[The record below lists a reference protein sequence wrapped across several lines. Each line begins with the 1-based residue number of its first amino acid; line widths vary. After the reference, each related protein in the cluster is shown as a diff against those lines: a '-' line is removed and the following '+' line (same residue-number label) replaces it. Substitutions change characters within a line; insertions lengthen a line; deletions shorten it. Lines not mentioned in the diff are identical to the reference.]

1 MAEETTEI
9 EIDEERPKNPDSG
22 ADLEIKDAQI
32 IFGAIWNELL
42 EDPGREHLRFAK
54 EIILLGGAPGSGK
67 GTNTRFILKAR
78 GLTCDSIVVSELLDS
93 PAARKIKESGGL
105 VGDKEVIT
113 LVFRKLLE
121 PEYRDGAVLDGF
133 PRTKVQVECMKLLVQ
148 KMRELRLE
156 FYDTPLHGHFRQPII
171 HIMVLFVEES
181 VSIDRQLKRGRE
193 IQAHNQEVENSGI
206 GEILELRPTDLDVN
220 AARRRYEV
228 FKDQTWDALQSLKE
242 TFFYHF
248 VNANGPI
255 AEVEQN
261 ITRELEYQS
270 SLELDPR
277 TFDRLRHLPLARD
290 IVVHARQDLVRR
302 LDDYEFDQAEL
313 FQRVVEF
320 INRKVMPIVI
330 RHAISGV
337 AMVNTEDRLLHNAVA
352 LAMLIDVFSERGYHA
367 AVDLHR
373 IEIPETVDLK
383 TGAIRCREKK
393 VFRIT
398 IRFKGSEIRRG

>member
-9 EIDEERPKNPDSG
+9 QIDEERPKNPDSG

-32 IFGAIWNELL
+32 IFGGIWKELL
-42 EDPGREHLRFAK
+42 EDPGRDHLRFAK

-193 IQAHNQEVENSGI
+193 IQAHNQEVKTGGI
-206 GEILELRPTDLDVN
+206 GEVLKLRTTDLDIN

-248 VNANGPI
+248 VNANGSI
-255 AEVEQN
+255 VEVEQN

-290 IVVHARQDLVRR
+290 IIVHARQDLVRR

>member
-1 MAEETTEI
+1 
-9 EIDEERPKNPDSG
+9 
-22 ADLEIKDAQI
+22 
-32 IFGAIWNELL
+32 
-42 EDPGREHLRFAK
+42 
-54 EIILLGGAPGSGK
+54 
-67 GTNTRFILKAR
+67 
-78 GLTCDSIVVSELLDS
+78 VVSELLDS